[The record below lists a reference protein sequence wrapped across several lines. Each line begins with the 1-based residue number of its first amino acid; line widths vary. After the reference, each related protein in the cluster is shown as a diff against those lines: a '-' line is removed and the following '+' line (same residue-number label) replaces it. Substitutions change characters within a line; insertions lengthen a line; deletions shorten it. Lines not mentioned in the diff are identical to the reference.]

1 MSDGAANDAPEEPE
15 PVQLPGKKGKI
26 PPPSGCLVAM
36 TPASTPGCAGCL
48 TLVFLVTTVVTV
60 WVAFWFDSNNVPWR
74 HSMSPLRIFLVLA
87 LVAIIPLVVRKT
99 VEWWLE
105 GEKARFPDVDY
116 AWQAGLQALAANGI
130 TLTSA
135 PLYVV
140 VGSSGEQQEKALLQ
154 AAGLPLRVEGVPE
167 GPAPLHWYANSEGI
181 YLFCSDASWTSALA
195 ALREE
200 LRAEALSKG
209 LSTGEGSMVPSVIP
223 DIVRS
228 VPAPAPAAASY
239 VPPSVQQLPTQPQIT
254 LPPAPPPPKAISDS
268 NPIGGTMMLDAST
281 IRQLT
286 GGQPVT
292 PTYEGPNVGS
302 GASDINFGGAAP
314 APLPPLSL
322 QQPQQELVTYTTSYE
337 RSELETPVGID
348 PVLVAPQYSAACLQQ
363 LRYVGTLLRR
373 ARAPVCPMNGVL
385 SLIAVESIHS
395 TGAEMDE
402 QQQAI
407 RADLATLQFA
417 TQLRAPITALIV
429 GLERERG
436 FRELVR
442 RVGKERASTQRFG
455 RKFDVRAYPTKEEL
469 AALSLHVCGA
479 FEDWAYAL
487 FREENALTRPGNM
500 RLYEL
505 LSKVRCGWKTRLSEL
520 LAGGFGCESGQSQRR
535 DSLLF
540 SGCYLAATGD
550 TPDRQAFAKGVIDK
564 LKEEQEL
571 VEWSREAATGN
582 RRQAMMASIG
592 MLVTL
597 FLAAT
602 LVVMFLLGRLRG

>member
-1 MSDGAANDAPEEPE
+1 MSDGDATEDAPEDAGGGAPKE
-15 PVQLPGKKGKI
+15 KI
-26 PPPSGCLVAM
+26 PRASGCLLAL
-36 TPASTPGCAGCL
+36 TPVTTPGCAGCL
-48 TLVFLVTTVVTV
+48 SLVFLVTTVVTV
-60 WVAFWFDSNNVPWR
+60 WTAFLLDPNNVPWR
-74 HSMSPLRIFLVLA
+74 HSMSPLRVALVLL
-87 LVAIIPLVVRKT
+87 LVVVIPLVVKKT
-99 VEWWLE
+99 VEWWME

-116 AWQAGLQALAANGI
+116 AWQAGLQALTANGI

-140 VGSSGEQQEKALLQ
+140 VGSSGEQQEKALLA

-200 LRAEALSKG
+200 LTAEALSKG
-209 LSTGEGSMVPSVIP
+209 ISTGDISMVPSVIP
-223 DIVRS
+223 DIVRTT
-228 VPAPAPAAASY
+228 AAPAAAY
-239 VPPSVQQLPTQPQIT
+239 VSPSVQPLPT
-254 LPPAPPPPKAISDS
+254 LPAPLPAPKAISDS
-268 NPIGGTMMLDAST
+268 NPIGGTMMLDASML
-281 IRQLT
+281 RQLT
-286 GGQPVT
+286 GQPAL
-292 PTYEGPNVGS
+292 PNLESPAGPS
-302 GASDINFGGAAP
+302 ASDITFGGAAP
-314 APLPPLSL
+314 AAPSPP
-322 QQPQQELVTYTTSYE
+322 QDVVMYTTSYE
-337 RSELETPVGID
+337 RSELETPVGIE

-363 LRYVGTLLRR
+363 LRYVGNLLRK
-373 ARAPVCPMNGVL
+373 ARTPVCPMNGVL
-385 SLIAVESIHS
+385 ALIPFESIHS
-395 TGAEMDE
+395 TAAEMDE
-402 QQQAI
+402 QQQAL
-407 RADLATLQFA
+407 RADLATLQFS
-417 TQLRAPITALIV
+417 TQLRAPVTALIV

-442 RVGKERASTQRFG
+442 RVGKERAASQRFG
-455 RKFDVRAYPTKEEL
+455 RKFDVRAFPTKEEL

-520 LAGGFGCESGQSQRR
+520 LAGGFGCETTPSARR

-571 VEWSREAATGN
+571 VEWSREAVLGN
-582 RRQAMMASIG
+582 RRQATMANVG
-592 MLVTL
+592 MLATL
-597 FLAAT
+597 FLFFS
-602 LVVMFLLGRLRG
+602 LIVMFLLGRLK

>member
-1 MSDGAANDAPEEPE
+1 MSDGAATDDASADGESAIAMPEAKE
-15 PVQLPGKKGKI
+15 KI
-26 PPPSGCLVAM
+26 PRASGCLLAL
-36 TPASTPGCAGCL
+36 TPVTTPGCAGCL
-48 TLVFLVTTVVTV
+48 SLVFLVTTVVTV
-60 WVAFWFDSNNVPWR
+60 WTAFLLDPNNVPWR
-74 HSMSPLRIFLVLA
+74 HSMSPLRIALVLI
-87 LVAIIPLVVRKT
+87 LVVLIPLVVKKT

-116 AWQAGLQALAANGI
+116 AWQAGLQALQANGI

-181 YLFCSDASWTSALA
+181 YLFCSDCSWTSALA

-200 LRAEALSKG
+200 LTADALSKG
-209 LSTGEGSMVPSVIP
+209 ISAGEISMVPSVVP

-228 VPAPAPAAASY
+228 APAPTAAY
-239 VPPSVQQLPTQPQIT
+239 VPPSVQPLPTQVN
-254 LPPAPPPPKAISDS
+254 LPAPLPAPKAISDS
-268 NPIGGTMMLDAST
+268 NPIAGTMMLDASML
-281 IRQLT
+281 RQLT
-286 GGQPVT
+286 GQQQPT
-292 PTYEGPNVGS
+292 TMFEGPGPAPAS
-302 GASDINFGGAAP
+302 GGSDINFGGAAQGMS
-314 APLPPLSL
+314 AAIPPPPT
-322 QQPQQELVTYTTSYE
+322 QDVVTYTTSYE
-337 RSELETPVGID
+337 RSELETPVGIE

-363 LRYVGTLLRR
+363 LRYLGNLLRR

-385 SLIAVESIHS
+385 SLIPVESIHS
-395 TGAEMDE
+395 TAAEMDE

-442 RVGKERASTQRFG
+442 RVGKERAASQRFG

-469 AALSLHVCGA
+469 ASLSSHVCGA

-505 LSKVRCGWKTRLSEL
+505 LAKVRCGWKTRLTEL
-520 LAGGFGCESGQSQRR
+520 LAGGYGCETGQSARR

-550 TPDRQAFAKGVIDK
+550 TADRQAFAKGVIDK

-571 VEWSREAATGN
+571 VEWSREAVAGN
-582 RRQAMMASIG
+582 RRQATMANVG
-592 MLVTL
+592 MLATL
-597 FLAAT
+597 FLGAS
-602 LVVMFLLGRLRG
+602 LVVMFLLGRLR

>member
-1 MSDGAANDAPEEPE
+1 MSEGAATDEAPEEAEAGDAKPGNPE
-15 PVQLPGKKGKI
+15 KI
-26 PPPSGCLVAM
+26 PRASGCLLAL
-36 TPASTPGCAGCL
+36 TPVTTPGCAGCL
-48 TLVFLVTTVVTV
+48 SLVFLVTTVVTV
-60 WVAFWFDSNNVPWR
+60 WTAFLLDPNNVPWR
-74 HSMSPLRIFLVLA
+74 HSMSPLRIA
-87 LVAIIPLVVRKT
+87 LVVILVIAIPLVVKKT

-140 VGSSGEQQEKALLQ
+140 VGSSSEQQEKALLQ

-200 LRAEALSKG
+200 LTAEAISKG
-209 LSTGEGSMVPSVIP
+209 ISTGDVSMVPSVVP
-223 DIVRS
+223 DVVRS
-228 VPAPAPAAASY
+228 VPAPAAAY
-239 VPPSVQQLPTQPQIT
+239 MPPSVQQLPTQSPVQM
-254 LPPAPPPPKAISDS
+254 PAPLPAPKAVSDS
-268 NPIGGTMMLDAST
+268 NPIAGTMMLDASML
-281 IRQLT
+281 RQLT
-286 GGQPVT
+286 GQQH
-292 PTYEGPNVGS
+292 PTQQFDSPPPTS
-302 GASDINFGGAAP
+302 GGSDISFGTSPGMSGVI
-314 APLPPLSL
+314 PPPPPMMT
-322 QQPQQELVTYTTSYE
+322 QDVVTYTTSYE
-337 RSELETPVGID
+337 RSELETPVGIE

-363 LRYVGTLLRR
+363 LRYVGNLLRR

-385 SLIAVESIHS
+385 SLIPVESIHS
-395 TGAEMDE
+395 TAAEMDE

-442 RVGKERASTQRFG
+442 RVGKERAASQRFG

-469 AALSLHVCGA
+469 AALSSHVCGA

-505 LSKVRCGWKTRLSEL
+505 LSKVRCGWKTRLTEL
-520 LAGGFGCESGQSQRR
+520 LAGAYGCETGQSARR

-571 VEWSREAATGN
+571 VEWSREAVAGN
-582 RRQAMMASIG
+582 RRQATMANFG
-592 MLVTL
+592 MLATL
-597 FLAAT
+597 FLLAS
-602 LVVMFLLGRLRG
+602 LVIMFVLGRFR